1 MESGEG
7 RAGWIGAG
15 DGGASCGQ
23 EDTVVVLVCSLGTT
37 VIGLLVVDNSFMEIL
52 IHIPEN
58 APFYCVQFS
67 GFPYTYKVT
76 IIINSRIFLSPPLR
90 DLKSITGHFQ
100 RLAATNLPAVCEFAY
115 PSNFYQ

>member
-7 RAGWIGAG
+7 CAGWIGAG
-15 DGGASCGQ
+15 DGGASRGQ
-23 EDTVVVLVCSLGTT
+23 EDTIVVLVCSLGTT
-37 VIGLLVVDNSFMEIL
+37 IIGLLVDNSFMEIL

-67 GFPYTYKVT
+67 GFLYTYKVT
-76 IIINSRIFLSPPLR
+76 IINNSRIFLSPPLR